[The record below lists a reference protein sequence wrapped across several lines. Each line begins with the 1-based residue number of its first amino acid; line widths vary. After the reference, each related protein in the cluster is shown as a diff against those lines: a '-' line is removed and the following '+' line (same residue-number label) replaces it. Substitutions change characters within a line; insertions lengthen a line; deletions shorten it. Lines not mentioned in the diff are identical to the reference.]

1 MLRTHTCGDL
11 TASHAGE
18 QVTLAGWVQKVRT
31 HGNLCFIDLR
41 DRYGITQITF
51 KDSQASEAGKL
62 HKEDVIK
69 VVGEVVEKPE
79 PNEALP
85 TGDIEVSVK
94 EWEVLNKAKPLPLDL
109 DNPDT
114 TEETRLKYRYL
125 DLRRPEMQERL
136 KLRSKAAV
144 AARKYLDDRGF
155 LEIETPILG
164 KSTPEGARDYL
175 VPSRVHQGSFYA
187 LPQSP
192 QIFKQLFQVS
202 GLDRYMQVVKCF
214 RDEDLRADRQPE
226 FTQIDLELSFVE
238 EEDIYTIMEGLMK
251 HVWKETLGV
260 ELETPFPRMP
270 YDEAMKK
277 YGSDKPDTRFA
288 LEIQDVTEWA
298 KKTEFKIF
306 QEAPC
311 VRMLHIDHDFS
322 RKDIDKLTDV
332 VKNHGAKGLAWVK
345 RGSEGLEGGI
355 SKFLSEAPVEMKEGG
370 HLFFVADEEHV
381 VAPALGALRNHLGKQ
396 LGLIDRTKWNFL
408 WVTDFPLMEWSEED
422 ERYVAMHHPFTS
434 PNLED
439 RELLKERPEK
449 ARSRAYDLTLNGV
462 ELGGGS
468 IRIHDQSLQQEVF
481 DALKITKEEQERK
494 FGFLLKALSYGAPP
508 HGGIAFGF
516 DRMVMLLAGAD
527 NIREV
532 IAFPKTKD
540 AEDLMLQAPGT
551 VNEKQLGELGV
562 KLEK

>member
-41 DRYGITQITF
+41 DRYGITQLTF

-69 VVGEVVEKPE
+69 VSGEVVKKPE

-85 TGDIEVSVK
+85 TGDIEVSVG

-144 AARKYLDDRGF
+144 AARKYLDEHGF

-238 EEDIYTIMEGLMK
+238 EEDIYGIMEGLMK
-251 HVWKETLGV
+251 EVWKETLGV
-260 ELETPFPRMP
+260 ELETPFLRMS
-270 YDEAMKK
+270 YHEAMKR
-277 YGSDKPDTRFA
+277 YGSDKPDTRFG
-288 LEIQDVTEWA
+288 LDIQDVTEWA

-311 VRMLHIDHDFS
+311 VRMLHVNKDFS
-322 RKDIDKLTDV
+322 RKDIDRLTEV
-332 VKNHGAKGLAWVK
+332 VKNHGAKGLAWAK
-345 RGSEGLEGGI
+345 KGLEGLEGGI
-355 SKFLSEAPVEMKEGG
+355 SKFLSEAPAKMEEGD
-370 HLFFVADEEHV
+370 HIFFVADDENV
-381 VAPALGALRNHLGKQ
+381 VAPALGSLRNQLGKE

-422 ERYVAMHHPFTS
+422 SRYVAMHHPFTS
-434 PNLED
+434 PCLED
-439 RELLKERPEK
+439 RALLKDNPEK

-468 IRIHDQSLQQEVF
+468 IRIHDQALQQEVF
-481 DALKITKEEQERK
+481 DALNISKEEQERK
-494 FGFLLKALSYGAPP
+494 FGFLLNALGYGAPP

-551 VNEKQLGELGV
+551 VSEQQLDELGV
-562 KLEK
+562 KIEK